1 MHLKSQMYTYTVY
14 MFMNKLTNFI
24 SEVAVMAHKRS
35 QELPRAQGQGQRLCF
50 VEAAVKRD
58 PTSKVI
64 QTQVR
69 R

>member
-1 MHLKSQMYTYTVY
+1 
-14 MFMNKLTNFI
+14 MNKLTNII
-24 SEVAVMAHKRS
+24 SEVAVTAHKRG

-50 VEAAVKRD
+50 AEAAVKRD